1 MKALAV
7 STPAEVVQRLMH
19 STDQSVW
26 TATALCLVL
35 DGRAASDLKNAAAD
49 VLASHGLDGDGFVG
63 DLDRPRVAAQ
73 AAAPILQAATLL
85 RGDGDLWST
94 QSDAALVAQ
103 GRASARGA
111 AAFAQFALPKLDGMA
126 SAISQPGARM
136 LDVGTGIA
144 ALAVAYA
151 EQFPELTV
159 VGIDVLPRVLVL
171 AAATVASSKVA
182 DRVVL
187 RNQDIAAL
195 DDRDTYALAWVPA
208 AFVPAAALEVGMAR
222 VVEPDSRRL
231 GDAGPRTIHRGPRQR
246 RPQPLQDRRL
256 RRDTPGRRTGE
267 TARDRR
273 RPGVRVDTADT
284 PWLAGDH
291 CGPAAAIAHRS
302 AVISAGRCNTLLF
315 GVSHRLE
322 VGMGS
327 GCRMRR
333 RR

>member
-7 STPAEVVQRLMH
+7 PTPAEVVQRLMH
-19 STDQSVW
+19 SADQSVW

-35 DGRAASDLKNAAAD
+35 DGHAASDLKNAAAD
-49 VLASHGLDGDGFVG
+49 VLAALGLDGDGFVE
-63 DLDRPRVAAQ
+63 DLDRTQVAAQ
-73 AAAPILQAATLL
+73 AAAPVLQAAALL

-103 GRASARGA
+103 GRASAQGA
-111 AAFAQFALPKLDGMA
+111 GAFAQFALPRLDGMA

-136 LDVGTGIA
+136 LDVGTGVA

-151 EQFPELTV
+151 EQFPELIV

-208 AFVPAAALEVGMAR
+208 PFVPAAALEVGMAR
-222 VVEPDSRRL
+222 VAQALTPGGWVMLGHGRFTGDPVNDALNRFKTVAFGGTPLDDAQAKRL
-231 GDAGPRTIHRGPRQR
+231 LTDAGLESVSTLPTPPGSPTITVGQR
-246 RPQPLQDRRL
+246 
-256 RRDTPGRRTGE
+256 
-267 TARDRR
+267 
-273 RPGVRVDTADT
+273 
-284 PWLAGDH
+284 AG
-291 CGPAAAIAHRS
+291 
-302 AVISAGRCNTLLF
+302 
-315 GVSHRLE
+315 
-322 VGMGS
+322 
-327 GCRMRR
+327 
-333 RR
+333 